1 MIMTPKNPHNINQQS
16 LLEELRMRAEGN
28 TLPSE
33 KNRLSEAQIRSSID
47 QLLWHIHSWLEE
59 VARYLETLRP
69 PVAHEFRFSNLM
81 VMRSLTL
88 EQSFV
93 SFRRQRFDEQELLDH
108 IEFFYRLTCPSS
120 PIVRAPS
127 TSANEIETRLRV
139 AGLAFESSPEMDQWR
154 AVRAVQF
161 KIIPEIKATIRLEPD
176 YVQHKIGVRLSNVD
190 RFEVM
195 QMVFSPAQLDE
206 EALEDLVR
214 LVLGESTTFL
224 KRAPWVPN
232 WRPTRPTFAPVRPVS
247 RYIL

>member
-1 MIMTPKNPHNINQQS
+1 MTTEAPYNADRKS
-16 LLEELRMRAEGN
+16 LLDELRMRAEGN
-28 TLPSE
+28 SLPSG

-47 QLLWHIHSWLEE
+47 QLLWHIHGWLEE

-93 SFRRQRFDEQELLDH
+93 SYRRQRFGEQELLDH
-108 IEFFYRLTCPSS
+108 VEFFYRLACPGS
-120 PIVRAPS
+120 PIIRVPS
-127 TSANEIETRLRV
+127 TSATEIETRLRV
-139 AGLAFESSPEMDQWR
+139 AGLAFENSPEMDQWR

-161 KIIPEIKATIRLEPD
+161 KIVPEIKTTIRIEPD

-195 QMVFSPAQLDE
+195 QMVFSPSQLDE

-214 LVLGESTTFL
+214 LILGESTTFL

-232 WRPTRPTFAPVRPVS
+232 WRPTRPTFTSVKPVS